1 MTWSAFDESIV
12 LPKRGK
18 LVTLLDAGEYI
29 SALPKRSIRRRSG
42 KPRWTVDFGRG
53 RWKPTMF
60 ARIGSKRALNGH

>member
-12 LPKRGK
+12 LPNRGT
-18 LVTLLDAGEYI
+18 LVTLLDADEYI

-60 ARIGSKRALNGH
+60 ARIGIMRALNGH

>member
-12 LPKRGK
+12 LPNRGK

-60 ARIGSKRALNGH
+60 ARIGSMRALNGH